1 MVSNPFKRSDK
12 DAPDPAQ
19 EEQEM
24 AAQMQSAGANVET
37 FDENTSPEAKG
48 RAALKARDEVK
59 PRGQFA
65 EHQEAKAKAEEPV
78 QAPAQT
84 VMDLNKPDDADKR

>member
-37 FDENTSPEAKG
+37 FDENSSPEAKG
-48 RAALKARDEVK
+48 LSLI
-59 PRGQFA
+59 
-65 EHQEAKAKAEEPV
+65 HI
-78 QAPAQT
+78 
-84 VMDLNKPDDADKR
+84 